1 MFLSACISFNAWR
14 TYFHSRSMF
23 IEILWYCGF
32 PEFVRCC
39 QRISNSGLVGN
50 IFLKSTLMCGFLGR
64 TLASSVFPIIDQFM
78 TPPSVMPLSISQ
90 TAFLVIIRQTQ
101 KGMLT
106 QTWKLWLIKLLYVQT
121 LSFLINKFRM
131 FVENFL
137 FLKLCGD
144 MKVMAH
150 ETGTCFGFD
159 KKEKYN
165 IRKSLHCTMC
175 TLDSFF
181 FLSTESGGTHCPTSR
196 LSYY

>member
-1 MFLSACISFNAWR
+1 
-14 TYFHSRSMF
+14 
-23 IEILWYCGF
+23 
-32 PEFVRCC
+32 
-39 QRISNSGLVGN
+39 
-50 IFLKSTLMCGFLGR
+50 MCGFLGR
-64 TLASSVFPIIDQFM
+64 TLASSVSPIIDQFM

-165 IRKSLHCTMC
+165 IRKSLQCNYP
-175 TLDSFF
+175 TLTNSHFPCREKI
-181 FLSTESGGTHCPTSR
+181 FLQKR
-196 LSYY
+196 LSQRTWKGTSCLKREDLGLDRMKEMNLRKIPKKTELPVANQQNRK

>member
-1 MFLSACISFNAWR
+1 
-14 TYFHSRSMF
+14 
-23 IEILWYCGF
+23 
-32 PEFVRCC
+32 
-39 QRISNSGLVGN
+39 
-50 IFLKSTLMCGFLGR
+50 MCGFLGR
-64 TLASSVFPIIDQFM
+64 TLASSVSPIIDQFM

-106 QTWKLWLIKLLYVQT
+106 QTWKLWLVKLPYVQCHFKLL
-121 LSFLINKFRM
+121 FRM

-159 KKEKYN
+159 KKKKYN
-165 IRKSLHCTMC
+165 IRKSLHCKNP
-175 TLDSFF
+175 TLTSSHFPCREKN
-181 FLSTESGGTHCPTSR
+181 FLQKR
-196 LSYY
+196 LSQRTWKGTSCLKREDLGLDRMKEMNLRKIPKKLNRQ